1 MVKSKVTLPFLLL
14 GGLILASALLPATDA
29 FACTCSPSS
38 CSSSCTCTDCVN
50 SSPTIHTIP
59 ATLYP
64 DVNCTGTPTI
74 VYSLPYTN
82 SGATQHQLPNSATI
96 AGSVLQTST
105 ISGTCANGGCDVCG
119 YCGGPVS
126 SCAYPYGCSGDS
138 CVCVA
143 GTDVCG
149 YCGGP
154 VSSCAYPYGCS
165 GDSCVCVAGTDAC
178 NVCGGPVS
186 SCAYPYGCSGDSCVC
201 VAGTDACNVCG
212 GTVTSCSGTCSGD
225 TCCTINYSQTGSC
238 SNWGGVYGTDL
249 MGTDSCSNTV
259 TLQTCPVVVNVSGH
273 TGGLCTYDVDA
284 SKNECITSYYSGWC
298 GYNIAGLCDTSGDCV
313 GGNCSCDASNIYSC
327 SGVRGTCSA
336 ACVASGSCLIAIL
349 FGLNC

>member
-119 YCGGPVS
+119 Y
-126 SCAYPYGCSGDS
+126 
-138 CVCVA
+138 
-143 GTDVCG
+143 
-149 YCGGP
+149 
-154 VSSCAYPYGCS
+154 
-165 GDSCVCVAGTDAC
+165 
-178 NVCGGPVS
+178 CGGPVS